1 MTGKTKFKLFVIIT
15 LMIIGALFI
24 IFNEDGVLRYMELK
38 KEVDGLQIKID
49 SMSAENKRLEQ
60 EIDSLVKKIP
70 AKIERTARE
79 KYDMLRKG
87 ETKIEIIEK

>member
-15 LMIIGALFI
+15 LMIVGALFI
-24 IFNEDGVLRYMELK
+24 VFNEDGVLRYMELK
-38 KEVDGLQIKID
+38 KEADGLQIKID